1 LAKAL
6 NMKPLLLGSLALSLA
21 LSFAPLILN
30 ETPQHQEPLYFPADG
45 YAKWQTASPA
55 SLGWNTQNIP
65 GLVSYLKEK
74 HTRAFIVLVNG
85 KIVIEE
91 YMNGHK
97 QWKPWYWASAGK
109 TLTATTFGIAQDAG
123 LVNENDA
130 VSQYLGKGW
139 TSAPAEKEQKITCR
153 NLLTMT
159 SGIDDSYGNDVS
171 PENLK
176 YKADAGTRWAYH
188 NIYVKLQDVV
198 AKASNQTWE
207 AYFDT
212 ALKDKIGMSGRWIN
226 GGPGKMEPFSI
237 YWSNARSLARFGL
250 LALNKGN
257 WNGTQVVSKK
267 YFESMVTPSQNI
279 NKSYGYLWWLNGKES
294 YHLPALQT
302 EFKGNLIPDAPAD
315 MYMALGKNDQK
326 IYVIPSKN
334 MVVIRMGDSANNKNF
349 ALSGFDNELWQ
360 KINGVIK

>member
-1 LAKAL
+1 
-6 NMKPLLLGSLALSLA
+6 MKPLLFTSLV
-21 LSFAPLILN
+21 LSFFLSVNFNNNGDTIADNP
-30 ETPQHQEPLYFPADG
+30 TMYFPPSDSNE
-45 YAKWQTASPA
+45 WQTVTPA
-55 SLGWNTQNIP
+55 SLGWNEQNLP
-65 GLVSYLKEK
+65 GLVAYLRQK

-85 KIVIEE
+85 KIAMEE
-91 YMNGHK
+91 YLNGHK
-97 QWKPWYWASAGK
+97 RWKPWYWASAGK
-109 TLTATTFGIAQDAG
+109 TLTATTFGIAQEQG
-123 LVNENDA
+123 LVKENDI
-130 VSQYLGKGW
+130 VSKYLGNGW
-139 TSAPAEKEQKITCR
+139 TSTPTEKEKQITCR

-198 AKASNQTWE
+198 AKAAKKPWE
-207 AYFDT
+207 DYFNAT
-212 ALKDKIGMSGRWIN
+212 LKDKIGMTGRWVN

-237 YWSNARSLARFGL
+237 YWSNARSMARFGL

-257 WNGTQVVSKK
+257 WAGQQIVSKK
-267 YFESMVTPSQNI
+267 YFDSMTTPSQNI

-294 YHLPALQT
+294 YHMPALQT
-302 EFKGNLIPDAPAD
+302 EFKGALISNAPAD

-360 KINGVIK
+360 KINGVIN